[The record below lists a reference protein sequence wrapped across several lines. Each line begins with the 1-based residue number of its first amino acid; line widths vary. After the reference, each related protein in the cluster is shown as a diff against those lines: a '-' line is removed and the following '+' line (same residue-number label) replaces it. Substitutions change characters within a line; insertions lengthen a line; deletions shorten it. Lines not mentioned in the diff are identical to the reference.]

1 MNANFKIR
9 IRKDQFEIEIE
20 SSEKDFVVDKLK
32 ELMDKLDVKTQSKI
46 IQNKNTQSNETKPKS
61 FNEFLNE
68 VSPASATEYIVA
80 ITYYMEKVEGVNE
93 INVKDIKEGFRKAK
107 FAHTNASQA
116 LINAKTQGL
125 LMEGSAPKHF
135 ILTKTGEKFVEEKI
149 GKKE

>member
-1 MNANFKIR
+1 MNNNYKIR
-9 IRKDQFEIEIE
+9 VRKDQFEIEIE
-20 SSEKDFVVDKLK
+20 SSEKDFVVEKLK
-32 ELMDKLDVKTQSKI
+32 ELMDNLDVKIQSKT
-46 IQNKNTQSNETKPKS
+46 IQSKSTQPNGTKQKS

-68 VSPASATEYIVA
+68 VSPTSATEYTVA

-107 FAHTNASQA
+107 FAHSNPSQA

-125 LMEGSAPKHF
+125 LMEGSTPKHF
-135 ILTKTGEKFVEEKI
+135 ILTQTGEKWVEEKI